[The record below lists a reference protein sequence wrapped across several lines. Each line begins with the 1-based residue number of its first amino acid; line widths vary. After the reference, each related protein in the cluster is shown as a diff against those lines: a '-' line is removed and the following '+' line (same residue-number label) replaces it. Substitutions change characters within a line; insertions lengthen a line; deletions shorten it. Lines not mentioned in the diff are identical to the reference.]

1 MVTPGRSRPASL
13 TQRQVDDLSRG
24 GPGDAAPLLRA
35 AHRAPGAETRPAPAG
50 APVPLSAKE
59 MQAIVRGGTAP
70 VRIGQRI
77 VAATPVAKK
86 TTRGKVKPEPARRPS
101 GSAPSL
107 RPPGSGESR

>member
-13 TQRQVDDLSRG
+13 TNDRWTTCRAVGRATRR
-24 GPGDAAPLLRA
+24 PCYAPHIVLQGRRRA
-35 AHRAPGAETRPAPAG
+35 GSGG